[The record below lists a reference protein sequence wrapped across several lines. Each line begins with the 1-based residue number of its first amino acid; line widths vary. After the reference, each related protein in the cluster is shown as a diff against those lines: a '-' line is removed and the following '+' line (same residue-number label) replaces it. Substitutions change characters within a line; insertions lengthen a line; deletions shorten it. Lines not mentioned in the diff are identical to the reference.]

1 MQDGEELWDWRGWRV
16 EGVGGCRSRHKALGE
31 HGGEKECT
39 IEALRKSVE
48 ELLVGEKGVSGG
60 E

>member
-1 MQDGEELWDWRGWRV
+1 M

-48 ELLVGEKGVSGG
+48 ELLVGEKGVNGG